1 MTQFMGLKILRFGVL
16 NADVIVVVVAAW
28 QSRVAGKVCLH
39 ISMFAR
45 SAALAVGDARCES
58 T

>member
-1 MTQFMGLKILRFGVL
+1 MPQFMGLKILRFGVL
-16 NADVIVVVVAAW
+16 NADVIVVVAAW

-45 SAALAVGDARCES
+45 SAALAFGDARCES